1 MVPNVS
7 ICLNRVMRRPSNL
20 SITKAAPEPAPLEA
34 APGPP
39 ANYLDLYGLSKPP
52 FGGEATGA
60 GYILFGAHR
69 RAYEL
74 LINHLVSGSGIV
86 LLHGEPGIGKTET
99 LRSIAAAAAETGVRT
114 ILVARPRDGRVS
126 LGQFMA
132 ALEGRPVTEEE
143 APERAI
149 ADFMTPPRKVL
160 LVDDID
166 LMPSD
171 CIKALTTLAG
181 RLPTATEGPAVILSS
196 ATDWTTDSSRPDL
209 SPIAGVARNAIRMM
223 RLGASEA
230 RQYIERS
237 LWVAGGTTRRLI
249 SEDAIKLLVNRS
261 DGVPGTINRMMEA
274 AFMAGFARGDA
285 VITAKTVAAAMGPAA
300 VRTRPQSPP
309 REPGGSSRVL
319 QIAAAGLFVAGV
331 SAFAYKAWIG
341 PPNHSVAPKPSQTV
355 TGQTVTGQ
363 TVTGPTVAGPTNGAN
378 PPRPQTTQ
386 PTPPA
391 RPAEQLSPEL
401 MAALMK
407 RGNQSLDLGDVTAA
421 RLLFQRAA
429 ESGNP
434 AAALAL
440 GKTFDPN
447 YIAPGGSADPA
458 RAREWYR
465 KAATLGDARAPDLLK
480 KLGNP

>member
-20 SITKAAPEPAPLEA
+20 SITKAAPEPAPVEA

-149 ADFMTPPRKVL
+149 ADFMAPPRKVL

-166 LMPSD
+166 LMPTD
-171 CIKALTTLAG
+171 CIKALTTLAA
-181 RLPTATEGPAVILSS
+181 RLPAGTEGPAVILSS

-209 SPIAGVARNAIRMM
+209 APIAGVARNAIRMM

-319 QIAAAGLFVAGV
+319 QIAAAGLFAAGV
-331 SAFAYKAWIG
+331 AAFIFKAWNG
-341 PPNHSVAPKPSQTV
+341 PPDHAVAPKP
-355 TGQTVTGQ
+355 GQTV
-363 TVTGPTVAGPTNGAN
+363 VAN

-386 PTPPA
+386 PPPQPV

-447 YIAPGGSADPA
+447 YTAPGGSPDPA
-458 RAREWYR
+458 RAKEWYR